1 MKKKTVRILLAA
13 MLATSMI
20 AGCIGCGKTEEPKED
35 AKKEITVNQ
44 EKTDETDD
52 IKELLKYVPKADKV
66 KIVENAKNLDM
77 DKILMDAVDE
87 KQKSQVKDIQCDMK
101 DADLTKK
108 GTYTVPV
115 TLTLKEQADGKDAA
129 KTVKKK
135 ETAETS
141 KDKKETAKT
150 ESTKDEKAKK
160 PVSEKN
166 VIQTEIK
173 MEVISKDKAKEL
185 ADKGNLVI
193 QADGT
198 AVKAESKE
206 KDAEKKESGKKD
218 DSKKSKESADN
229 NADNTSTANNTNTN
243 SGNSTN
249 NGGSSSGST
258 NTGTPD
264 NNTGGGEYV
273 PPAQEQPAPTPPPV
287 NHTWAPEMAEQQVW
301 VEDYITV
308 LLCGCGMQFNDFGS
322 WNQHSIDGCDF
333 GYTVTE
339 IPGGGHYET
348 QWVETG
354 RYYCTSC
361 GAYK

>member
-13 MLATSMI
+13 MLATSMV

-35 AKKEITVNQ
+35 AKTEITVNQ

-129 KTVKKK
+129 KTEEKK
-135 ETAETS
+135 ETS

-160 PVSEKN
+160 QSEAGRKA
-166 VIQTEIK
+166 
-173 MEVISKDKAKEL
+173 MEKRWKKDSGKREDDNLLISNLSENDNLLISKPSENDNK
-185 ADKGNLVI
+185 
-193 QADGT
+193 
-198 AVKAESKE
+198 ESKE
-206 KDAEKKESGKKD
+206 KERKVYNTQKDKE
-218 DSKKSKESADN
+218 
-229 NADNTSTANNTNTN
+229 TNTC
-243 SGNSTN
+243 
-249 NGGSSSGST
+249 
-258 NTGTPD
+258 
-264 NNTGGGEYV
+264 E
-273 PPAQEQPAPTPPPV
+273 E
-287 NHTWAPEMAEQQVW
+287 PEMS
-301 VEDYITV
+301 VEEKCHMTFKY
-308 LLCGCGMQFNDFGS
+308 FNDMTVYYNSAIKPVKVLTGERMRKLEEVVRRYDRNQIASAIRNAMNSDFLNGRTSRRKLPADFDWIFEERNFTKIFEGS
-322 WNQHSIDGCDF
+322 I
-333 GYTVTE
+333 
-339 IPGGGHYET
+339 
-348 QWVETG
+348 
-354 RYYCTSC
+354 
-361 GAYK
+361 

>member
-1 MKKKTVRILLAA
+1 MNKQTVRILLAA

-66 KIVENAKNLDM
+66 KIVENAKDLDM

-87 KQKSQVKDIQCDMK
+87 KQKSQVKDIQCDMI

-115 TLTLKEQADGKDAA
+115 TLTLKEQADGKAAA
-129 KTVKKK
+129 KT
-135 ETAETS
+135 
-141 KDKKETAKT
+141 
-150 ESTKDEKAKK
+150 
-160 PVSEKN
+160 EKN

-173 MEVISKDKAKEL
+173 IEVISKDKAKEL

-206 KDAEKKESGKKD
+206 KNAEKKESGKKD

-249 NGGSSSGST
+249 NSGFSSGST
-258 NTGTPD
+258 NTGSSD

-301 VEDYITV
+301 VDDYVTKVYCSCGADITGNITMHYAN
-308 LLCGCGMQFNDFGS
+308 GCEGS
-322 WNQHSIDGCDF
+322 YS
-333 GYTVTE
+333 TVDE
-339 IPGGGHYET
+339 VSGGHYET

>member
-13 MLATSMI
+13 MLATSML

-66 KIVENAKNLDM
+66 KIVENAKIWIWSKSDV
-77 DKILMDAVDE
+77 AVDE

-129 KTVKKK
+129 KTEEKK

-198 AVKAESKE
+198 
-206 KDAEKKESGKKD
+206 
-218 DSKKSKESADN
+218 
-229 NADNTSTANNTNTN
+229 
-243 SGNSTN
+243 
-249 NGGSSSGST
+249 
-258 NTGTPD
+258 
-264 NNTGGGEYV
+264 
-273 PPAQEQPAPTPPPV
+273 Q
-287 NHTWAPEMAEQQVW
+287 
-301 VEDYITV
+301 
-308 LLCGCGMQFNDFGS
+308 
-322 WNQHSIDGCDF
+322 
-333 GYTVTE
+333 
-339 IPGGGHYET
+339 
-348 QWVETG
+348 
-354 RYYCTSC
+354 
-361 GAYK
+361 

>member
-13 MLATSMI
+13 MLATSMV

-35 AKKEITVNQ
+35 AKTEITVNQ

-108 GTYTVPV
+108 GTYTVLV

-129 KTVKKK
+129 KTEEKK

-206 KDAEKKESGKKD
+206 KDAEIKESEKKD

-229 NADNTSTANNTNTN
+229 NVDNTSTANNTNTN

-249 NGGSSSGST
+249 NGGSTSGST

-301 VEDYITV
+301 VDDYVTKVYCSCGADITGNITMHYAN
-308 LLCGCGMQFNDFGS
+308 GCEGS
-322 WNQHSIDGCDF
+322 YS
-333 GYTVTE
+333 TVDE
-339 IPGGGHYET
+339 VSGGHYET

>member
-20 AGCIGCGKTEEPKED
+20 AGCIGCSKTEKPKED
-35 AKKEITVNQ
+35 VKKEITVNQ
-44 EKTDETDD
+44 EKKEDTDD
-52 IKELLKYVPKADKV
+52 IKELLKYIPKADKV

-101 DADLTKK
+101 ETDLTKK

-115 TLTLKEQADGKDAA
+115 TLTLKEQADSKDAA
-129 KTVKKK
+129 KTE

-166 VIQTEIK
+166 IIQTEIK
-173 MEVISKDKAKEL
+173 IEVVSKDKAKEL

-206 KDAEKKESGKKD
+206 KDAEKKESGKKTIP
-218 DSKKSKESADN
+218 KNRKNLQITQAPLIMRIP
-229 NADNTSTANNTNTN
+229 TAETVQT
-243 SGNSTN
+243 T
-249 NGGSSSGST
+249 
-258 NTGTPD
+258 
-264 NNTGGGEYV
+264 
-273 PPAQEQPAPTPPPV
+273 A
-287 NHTWAPEMAEQQVW
+287 
-301 VEDYITV
+301 V
-308 LLCGCGMQFNDFGS
+308 LLAA
-322 WNQHSIDGCDF
+322 
-333 GYTVTE
+333 V
-339 IPGGGHYET
+339 
-348 QWVETG
+348 
-354 RYYCTSC
+354 
-361 GAYK
+361 

>member
-13 MLATSMI
+13 MLATSMV

-35 AKKEITVNQ
+35 AKTEITVNQ

-129 KTVKKK
+129 KTEEKK
-135 ETAETS
+135 ETS

-206 KDAEKKESGKKD
+206 KDAEKKESEKKD

-229 NADNTSTANNTNTN
+229 NVDNTSTA
-243 SGNSTN
+243 
-249 NGGSSSGST
+249 
-258 NTGTPD
+258 
-264 NNTGGGEYV
+264 
-273 PPAQEQPAPTPPPV
+273 
-287 NHTWAPEMAEQQVW
+287 
-301 VEDYITV
+301 IR
-308 LLCGCGMQFNDFGS
+308 
-322 WNQHSIDGCDF
+322 
-333 GYTVTE
+333 
-339 IPGGGHYET
+339 HYF
-348 QWVETG
+348 
-354 RYYCTSC
+354 
-361 GAYK
+361 

>member
-1 MKKKTVRILLAA
+1 
-13 MLATSMI
+13 
-20 AGCIGCGKTEEPKED
+20 
-35 AKKEITVNQ
+35 
-44 EKTDETDD
+44 
-52 IKELLKYVPKADKV
+52 
-66 KIVENAKNLDM
+66 
-77 DKILMDAVDE
+77 
-87 KQKSQVKDIQCDMK
+87 MK

-108 GTYTVPV
+108 GTYTVLV

-129 KTVKKK
+129 KTEEKK

-206 KDAEKKESGKKD
+206 KDAEKKESEKKD

-229 NADNTSTANNTNTN
+229 NVDNTSTANNTNTN

-249 NGGSSSGST
+249 NGGSTSGST

-301 VEDYITV
+301 VDDYVTKVYCSCGADITGNITMHYAN
-308 LLCGCGMQFNDFGS
+308 GCEGS
-322 WNQHSIDGCDF
+322 YS
-333 GYTVTE
+333 TVDE
-339 IPGGGHYET
+339 VSGGHYET

>member
-13 MLATSMI
+13 MLATSMV

-35 AKKEITVNQ
+35 AKTEITVNQ

-129 KTVKKK
+129 KTEEKK
-135 ETAETS
+135 ETS

-206 KDAEKKESGKKD
+206 KDAEKKESEKKD

-229 NADNTSTANNTNTN
+229 NVDNTSTANNTNTN

-249 NGGSSSGST
+249 NSGSSSGST

-287 NHTWAPEMAEQQVW
+287 NHTWALEMAEQQVW
-301 VEDYITV
+301 VDDYVTKVYCSCGADITGNITMHYAN
-308 LLCGCGMQFNDFGS
+308 GCEGS
-322 WNQHSIDGCDF
+322 YS
-333 GYTVTE
+333 TVDE
-339 IPGGGHYET
+339 VSGGHYET

>member
-1 MKKKTVRILLAA
+1 MNKQTVRILLAA

-35 AKKEITVNQ
+35 VKKEITVNQ
-44 EKTDETDD
+44 EKKEETDD

-66 KIVENAKNLDM
+66 KIVENAKNPDM

-115 TLTLKEQADGKDAA
+115 TLTLKEQADSKDAA
-129 KTVKKK
+129 KTEEKK

-173 MEVISKDKAKEL
+173 IEVISKDKAKEL

-229 NADNTSTANNTNTN
+229 TSTANNTNTN

-249 NGGSSSGST
+249 NSSSSSGST

-273 PPAQEQPAPTPPPV
+273 PPAQEQPASTPPPV

-301 VEDYITV
+301 VDDYVTKVYCSCGADITGNITMHYAN
-308 LLCGCGMQFNDFGS
+308 GCEGS
-322 WNQHSIDGCDF
+322 YS
-333 GYTVTE
+333 TVDE
-339 IPGGGHYET
+339 VSGGHYET

>member
-115 TLTLKEQADGKDAA
+115 TLTLKEQADSKDAA
-129 KTVKKK
+129 KTEEKK
-135 ETAETS
+135 ETTETS

-150 ESTKDEKAKK
+150 ESTKGEKAKK

-173 MEVISKDKAKEL
+173 IEVISKDKAKEL

-198 AVKAESKE
+198 TVKAESKE

-229 NADNTSTANNTNTN
+229 NVDNTSTANNTNTN

-249 NGGSSSGST
+249 NGGSTSGST

-322 WNQHSIDGCDF
+322 WNRHSIDGCDF

-339 IPGGGHYET
+339 VPGGGHYET

>member
-1 MKKKTVRILLAA
+1 
-13 MLATSMI
+13 
-20 AGCIGCGKTEEPKED
+20 
-35 AKKEITVNQ
+35 
-44 EKTDETDD
+44 
-52 IKELLKYVPKADKV
+52 
-66 KIVENAKNLDM
+66 
-77 DKILMDAVDE
+77 
-87 KQKSQVKDIQCDMK
+87 
-101 DADLTKK
+101 
-108 GTYTVPV
+108 
-115 TLTLKEQADGKDAA
+115 
-129 KTVKKK
+129 
-135 ETAETS
+135 
-141 KDKKETAKT
+141 
-150 ESTKDEKAKK
+150 
-160 PVSEKN
+160 
-166 VIQTEIK
+166 

-206 KDAEKKESGKKD
+206 KDAEKKESEKKD

-249 NGGSSSGST
+249 NSGSSSGST

-301 VEDYITV
+301 VDDYVTKVYCSCGADITGNITMHYAN
-308 LLCGCGMQFNDFGS
+308 GCEGS
-322 WNQHSIDGCDF
+322 YS
-333 GYTVTE
+333 TVDE
-339 IPGGGHYET
+339 VSGGHYET